1 MIKKIDVTRLWEGIP
16 AWLILDLFGEA
27 KWSLHNIKSDVL
39 FVREI
44 QFSQTIKFVLED
56 ENGERFEINTK
67 TASDHTKEAQRYLTN
82 PVNLLKFSNL
92 LLESIVQN
100 KKAIGDIQSQFQGG
114 RRRKYLNEYKRK
126 FYETLSV
133 TDKDVVY
140 ARLLVERIIDT
151 SRRDVSAT
159 PTLTMWILEGIRK
172 YYATKGT
179 KPLDIDFETSDG
191 QMYQL
196 RECSIRISDFPPLFV
211 YDLFGYLSIE
221 RYPYYTNIASNECI
235 KDSLIREHIYHGK
248 PVHSSF
254 MSCWNEGCISNVFE
268 AVAKQIVKFINHHL
282 LNNFNEL
289 MQMSLYD
296 AYLTSWA
303 VETAPL
309 ILNHQDVLVRYIVEG
324 MRKEA
329 DYIVEHG
336 IENSMFLKNT
346 TVKKTLE
353 DHVNILEDRGF
364 VMS

>member
-16 AWLILDLFGEA
+16 AWLILDLFEEA

-92 LLESIVQN
+92 LLERIVQN
-100 KKAIGDIQSQFQGG
+100 KKVIGDIQSQFQGG
-114 RRRKYLNEYKRK
+114 RRRKYLNEYKRR
-126 FYETLSV
+126 FYETLSI

-159 PTLTMWILEGIRK
+159 PTLTMWILEGIRE
-172 YYATKGT
+172 YYAKEIE
-179 KPLDIDFETSDG
+179 PSDINFETSDG

-196 RECSIRISDFPPLFV
+196 RECPIRVSDFPPLFV
-211 YDLFGYLSIE
+211 HDLFGYPSIE
-221 RYPYYTNIASNECI
+221 RYPRYKNVTSNVYI
-235 KDSLIREHIYHGK
+235 KDPLIRKHIHDGK

-254 MSCWNEGCISNVFE
+254 LSCSLPECLPQYFE
-268 AVAKQIVKFINHHL
+268 TIAIKIIKFIDYHL
-282 LNNFNEL
+282 LKNFNEIAS
-289 MQMSLYD
+289 MTLYD
-296 AYLTSWA
+296 VYCSSWMLEDVPA
-303 VETAPL
+303 L
-309 ILNHQDVLVRYIVEG
+309 LNHQAFWKSFISANLRRDLTQILEKGCEG
-324 MRKEA
+324 SK
-329 DYIVEHG
+329 
-336 IENSMFLKNT
+336 FLKST
-346 TVKKTLE
+346 TVLE
-353 DHVNILEDRGF
+353 ALNKYAKILEERKHTI
-364 VMS
+364 

>member
-16 AWLILDLFGEA
+16 AWLILDLFGGA
-27 KWSLHNIKSDVL
+27 KWSLHNIKSDIL

-44 QFSQTIKFVLED
+44 QFSQTIKFILED
-56 ENGERFEINTK
+56 ENGEQFEINTK
-67 TASDHTKEAQRYLTN
+67 SASDLTKEAQRYLTN

-92 LLESIVQN
+92 LLDRIVQN
-100 KKAIGDIQSQFQGG
+100 NKVIGDIQSQFQGG
-114 RRRKYLNEYKRK
+114 RRRKYLNEYKRQFNEVVFDNSSK
-126 FYETLSV
+126 ALGFYNTLV
-133 TDKDVVY
+133 D
-140 ARLLVERIIDT
+140 RIINISKT
-151 SRRDVSAT
+151 DVLAT
-159 PTLTMWILEGIRK
+159 PTLAMWILEGIRE
-172 YYATKGT
+172 YYAKEIE
-179 KPLDIDFETSDG
+179 PSDINFETFDG

-196 RECSIRISDFPPLFV
+196 RECPIRVSDFPPLFV
-211 YDLFGYLSIE
+211 HDLFGCPSIE
-221 RYPYYTNIASNECI
+221 RYPRYKNVTSNVYI
-235 KDSLIREHIYHGK
+235 KDMLIREHIYHGK

-254 MSCWNEGCISNVFE
+254 MSCRNEDCIPKMFE
-268 AVAKQIVKFINHHL
+268 AVAKRIVKFINHHL

-289 MQMSLYD
+289 MQMSLHEV
-296 AYLTSWA
+296 YLTSWA
-303 VETAPL
+303 VETAPS
-309 ILNHQDVLVRYIVEG
+309 ILNHQDVLVRYVVEG

>member
-27 KWSLHNIKSDVL
+27 RWSLHNIKSDTL

-44 QFSQTIKFVLED
+44 QFSQTIKFILED

-92 LLESIVQN
+92 LLDRIVQN

-114 RRRKYLNEYKRK
+114 RRRKYLNEYKQK
-126 FYETLSV
+126 FCETLSI
-133 TDKDVVY
+133 TDKDFVY
-140 ARLLVERIIDT
+140 TRLLVERIINI
-151 SRRDVSAT
+151 SRGDVSAT
-159 PTLTMWILEGIRK
+159 PTLAMWILEGIRE
-172 YYATKGT
+172 YYAKEI
-179 KPLDIDFETSDG
+179 KPFDIDFETSDG
-191 QMYQL
+191 QVYQL
-196 RECSIRISDFPPLFV
+196 RECSIRVSDFPPLFV
-211 YDLFGYLSIE
+211 HDLFGYPSIE
-221 RYPYYTNIASNECI
+221 RYPRYKNVTSNVYI
-235 KDSLIREHIYHGK
+235 KDTLIREHIYHRK

-254 MSCWNEGCISNVFE
+254 MSCWNEDCIPKMFE
-268 AVAKQIVKFINHHL
+268 AVAEQIVKFINHHL

-289 MQMSLYD
+289 MQMSLHD

-303 VETAPL
+303 VETAPS
-309 ILNHQDVLVRYIVEG
+309 ILNYRDVLVRYIVEG
-324 MRKEA
+324 MRKEV

>member
-92 LLESIVQN
+92 LLERIVQN
-100 KKAIGDIQSQFQGG
+100 KKVIGDIQSQFQGG
-114 RRRKYLNEYKRK
+114 RRRKYLNEYKRR
-126 FYETLSV
+126 FYETLSI

-159 PTLTMWILEGIRK
+159 PTLTMWILEGIRE
-172 YYATKGT
+172 YYAKEIE
-179 KPLDIDFETSDG
+179 PSDINFETSDG

-196 RECSIRISDFPPLFV
+196 RECSIRVSDFPSLFV
-211 YDLFGYLSIE
+211 YDLFGYPSVE
-221 RYPYYTNIASNECI
+221 RYPRYKNVTSNVYI
-235 KDSLIREHIYHGK
+235 KDTLIREHIYHRK

-254 MSCWNEGCISNVFE
+254 MSCWNEDCIPKMFE
-268 AVAKQIVKFINHHL
+268 AVAEQIVKFINHHL

-289 MQMSLYD
+289 MQMSLHD

-303 VETAPL
+303 VETAPS
-309 ILNHQDVLVRYIVEG
+309 ILNYRDVLVRYIVEG
-324 MRKEA
+324 MRKEVE
-329 DYIVEHG
+329 YIVEHG
-336 IENSMFLKNT
+336 IENSMFLKKT
-346 TVKKTLE
+346 TVKQTLE